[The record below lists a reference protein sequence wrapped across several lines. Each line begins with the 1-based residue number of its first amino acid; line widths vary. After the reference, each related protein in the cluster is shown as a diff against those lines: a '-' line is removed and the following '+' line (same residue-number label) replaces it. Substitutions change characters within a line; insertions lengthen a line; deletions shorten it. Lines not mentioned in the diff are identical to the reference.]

1 MNSPKNNS
9 ETIKPPQHESRESQ
23 RPRLTRE
30 EVLKLIERNGGPE
43 GLNLSGYDLS
53 GINLSKL
60 DLHGVIFG
68 NLDILG
74 FSEVEVVT
82 QSANLEGAWLER
94 SNLQRANFGRANLRG
109 AHFYHSDLT
118 ESTFWAANAEGAD
131 FRKANLSR
139 ADLYST
145 VLENCRFTDAQ
156 LAGVNLHLA
165 DLQDTTLSA
174 ESLGS
179 RILQENASGY
189 REYYERWYV
198 SPIVREKYASRHLRV
213 RYRESKEIYLSLKN
227 AFLNSG
233 RYDDASWAY
242 FKERQM
248 ERKSYSPFCAR
259 EHHSDEL
266 SANSKF
272 LSRQRWA
279 FHIKYTLKWLAS
291 LASELL
297 IGYGERPLR
306 VVFWSLIII
315 LVFPFLYWLSSGIAN
330 PSGHPIRWLDYLH
343 YSLAAFSTIGFPDLV
358 PMNDAAKLLTS
369 VQALS
374 GIAGLAMLMFTLG
387 NRVSRS

>member
-1 MNSPKNNS
+1 MNSPKSNLG
-9 ETIKPPQHESRESQ
+9 TIKP

-30 EVLKLIERNGGPE
+30 EVLKLIEKNGGPE

-94 SNLQRANFGRANLRG
+94 SNLQRANFGRANLKG

-118 ESTFWAANAEGAD
+118 ESTFWAASTEGAD

-145 VLENCRFTDAQ
+145 VLENCRFADAQ

-165 DLQDTTLSA
+165 DLQGATLSA

-179 RILQENASGY
+179 RILQENETDY

-198 SPIVREKYASRHLRV
+198 SSIVGEKYASRHLKV
-213 RYRESKEIYLSLKN
+213 RYKESKEIYLSLKN

-248 ERKSYSPFCAR
+248 ERKSYSPFCVR
-259 EHHSDEL
+259 EHYSDEL
-266 SANSKF
+266 PANSKF

-315 LVFPFLYWLSSGIAN
+315 
-330 PSGHPIRWLDYLH
+330 
-343 YSLAAFSTIGFPDLV
+343 
-358 PMNDAAKLLTS
+358 
-369 VQALS
+369 
-374 GIAGLAMLMFTLG
+374 
-387 NRVSRS
+387 RV